1 MKKLYDYLM
10 NPKHTVQLHNHQ
22 KDWQLWFSI
31 VVLTSVFSM
40 LKWSS
45 IGVFS
50 LVVFIAINITC
61 LLIASVVIDASA
73 QCLGNKGQ
81 LRSILYWLGFSQT
94 LLWVMPSL
102 EIIQHSILS
111 VGSILILL
119 LNLIF
124 IYYVWVTL
132 NQLYPE
138 SKKQVIL
145 ILFLPFIFIVFVS
158 VLIFSWVT
166 QKVMVL

>member
-10 NPKHTVQLHNHQ
+10 NPKLIVQLHNHQ
-22 KDWQLWFSI
+22 KDWQTWLLI
-31 VVLTSVFSM
+31 VAITIVISM
-40 LKWSS
+40 VKWSS

-50 LVVFIAINITC
+50 LAVFIAVNLTC
-61 LLIASVVIDASA
+61 LLVVSVIIDASA

-94 LLWVMPSL
+94 LLWLAPSL
-102 EIIQHSILS
+102 EIIQHSIFS
-111 VGSILILL
+111 FGSILILL
-119 LNLIF
+119 LNSIF

-132 NQLYPE
+132 NQVYPE

-145 ILFLPFIFIVFVS
+145 ILFLPFIFIALVS
-158 VLIFSWVT
+158 ILIFSWVT
-166 QKVMVL
+166 QKLMVL